1 MRIFTKTLRR
11 MTLDFS
17 AAQHLSHEL
26 FAALKPTEALFVE
39 IASESSQFIR
49 FNRARVRQIGTVEDT
64 VVTLRLQSQQ
74 RTASTSFPYTG
85 TADLAAALE
94 HLAALRSET
103 VQLPVDPYLVPPTDT
118 GSIQDTY
125 LGRLPDPDSVVE
137 TILTPVQ
144 GLDFVGIYSGGTIA
158 RGSFNSAG
166 QEHWFATETFC
177 LDYSLFT
184 AAGKA
189 VKNSYA
195 STHWDTVIYQAQIE
209 GDRQQLA
216 QLEQPPRQLAA
227 GRYRTYFAPAAVAE
241 LVGMLSWGAVSEAA
255 YRQGGSALAKLREGA
270 TLSPLF
276 SLQEDFTTGTV
287 PRFNADGDIAPPC
300 LALIDRGKLQTL
312 LISRRTAQEYHLVAN
327 GANRQETLRS
337 PLLWP
342 GTLPEQEVLAAL
354 DTGLYVGN
362 LHYLNWS
369 DRPNGRM
376 TGMTRYA
383 CFWVEQGKIVA
394 PITDLRFDDSLYEF
408 WGDNLEALTDT
419 PLWIAHTDTYER
431 RSLGGI
437 TVPGMLVKAFQFTL

>member
-1 MRIFTKTLRR
+1 

-17 AAQHLSHEL
+17 AAQHLTREL

-49 FNRARVRQIGTVEDT
+49 FNRARVRQIGMVEDT
-64 VVTLRLQSQQ
+64 VITLRLQSHQ
-74 RTASTSFPYTG
+74 RTASSSFPYSG
-85 TADLAAALE
+85 AVDLAAALDF
-94 HLAALRSET
+94 LTQLRSET
-103 VQLPVDPYLVPPTDT
+103 EQLPVDPYLVPPTDT
-118 GSIQDTY
+118 GSIQETY
-125 LGRLPDPDSVVE
+125 MGRLPDPDSVVE
-137 TILTPVQ
+137 TILRPVQ
-144 GLDFVGIYSGGTIA
+144 DLDFVGIYSGGTIA

-166 QEHWFATETFC
+166 QAHWFATETFC

-184 AAGKA
+184 TTGKA

-195 STHWDTVIYQAQIE
+195 GTHWDSATYQAQIE

-216 QLEQPPRQLAA
+216 QLEQPPRQLAP

-276 SLQEDFTTGTV
+276 SLQEDFTGGTV
-287 PRFNADGDIAPPC
+287 PRFNADGDIAPPR
-300 LALIDRGKLQTL
+300 LVLIERGKLQTF
-312 LISRRTAQEYHLVAN
+312 LISRRTAQEYKLVAN

-337 PLLWP
+337 PLVLP
-342 GTLPEQEVLAAL
+342 GTLPEREALAAL

-369 DRPNGRM
+369 DRPGGRI

-383 CFWVEQGKIVA
+383 CFWVEKGKIVA
-394 PITDLRFDDSLYEF
+394 PIADLRFDDSLYEF
-408 WGDNLEALTDT
+408 WGSHLEALTDT
-419 PLWIAHTDTYER
+419 PVWIANTDTYER